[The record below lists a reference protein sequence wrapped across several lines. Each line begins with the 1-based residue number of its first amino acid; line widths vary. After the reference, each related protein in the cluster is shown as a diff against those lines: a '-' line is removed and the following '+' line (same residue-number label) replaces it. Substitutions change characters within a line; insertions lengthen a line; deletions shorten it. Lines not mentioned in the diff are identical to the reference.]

1 MTRSMHSLGVAAA
14 ALSLAAC
21 GGADE
26 AGQPGAAQS
35 GDAKDAAGGQTIA
48 AGLDQKGRFFA
59 AAKAAGLDATL
70 GGPGPYTVLVAD
82 DAAFAKLPAGTA
94 DNWLKPESRAQLTG
108 VLTNHILPGTILAED
123 IAKAIDNGNGKAVL
137 ATMGGGT
144 LTATKEGDTIVLTDG
159 AGTKATVTKADGKHS
174 NGVVHTIDTVLV
186 PNTAGETQG

>member
-1 MTRSMHSLGVAAA
+1 LIKTALKLGLAAA
-14 ALSLAAC
+14 ALAVSGC
-21 GGADE
+21 GDN
-26 AGQPGAAQS
+26 
-35 GDAKDAAGGQTIA
+35 DRAAGPGTAKAGKSGEAEGGSTIA
-48 AGLDQKGRFFA
+48 AGIDAKSRFFA

-123 IAKAIDNGNGKAVL
+123 IGKAIENGQGKAVL

-144 LTATKEGDTIVLTDG
+144 LTATREGGKIVLTDS
-159 AGTKATVTKADGKHS
+159 AGTKATVTKADEKHS
-174 NGVVHTIDTVLV
+174 NGVVHQIDTVLV
-186 PNTAGETQG
+186 PAQRAEG